1 MKYNQTKKGGV
12 LQNPYDPRTNFF
24 TFLRNSHV
32 SLLSN
37 SSNYGIIFRVDLI
50 NPEHNTPYYMFR
62 SKNFGEPIKSL
73 LIKICPLVT
82 EYKRNRPMLLIG
94 GKEKKLTIKDDF
106 LKEYYNQVYIALD
119 TCKYLETVCPF
130 PIYNDAFN
138 LPSQTDEFTEIPII
152 NDELNNISDGS
163 PTDYMFDNKE
173 CLNLLLEKTINT
185 ADDLSDDEDEDDVI
199 DELFGGNNKPILQ
212 QLIDGLT
219 QNKYDSLGIIAME
232 IADDFRTLKTFKNDP
247 NYMSYQ
253 NFGRYELI
261 TLALEQQIVHCDF
274 HSENLMINPTYEG
287 YFEGKPGKCLLIDFG
302 LINKIDD
309 MKWNEIKELY
319 NQKKYERLINI
330 IYEISIP
337 EPLYEYPGYTWFKQ
351 FSSEDISQLDELIN
365 LRKLSKSSLQQ
376 YSRQLRASDP
386 ETLYPKIP
394 LSLRIY
400 QKHLPKMA
408 YGMLLSGGG
417 FYGGENID
425 FLLKNILKTISIG
438 INSLFNLYDKI
449 HKNDKTNLSTFF
461 GFKTPNIELKKSIFG
476 FKSNAIKS
484 NAIKS
489 QTINSQNDLMNEKIN
504 MNQNNIYE
512 RDIQIPIFTDIG
524 GNYRK
529 KPSMKKTHRKRSIKK
544 RSSRKHK
551 YLR

>member
-1 MKYNQTKKGGV
+1 
-12 LQNPYDPRTNFF
+12 
-24 TFLRNSHV
+24 
-32 SLLSN
+32 
-37 SSNYGIIFRVDLI
+37 
-50 NPEHNTPYYMFR
+50 
-62 SKNFGEPIKSL
+62 
-73 LIKICPLVT
+73 
-82 EYKRNRPMLLIG
+82 
-94 GKEKKLTIKDDF
+94 
-106 LKEYYNQVYIALD
+106 
-119 TCKYLETVCPF
+119 
-130 PIYNDAFN
+130 
-138 LPSQTDEFTEIPII
+138 
-152 NDELNNISDGS
+152 
-163 PTDYMFDNKE
+163 
-173 CLNLLLEKTINT
+173 
-185 ADDLSDDEDEDDVI
+185 
-199 DELFGGNNKPILQ
+199 
-212 QLIDGLT
+212 
-219 QNKYDSLGIIAME
+219 
-232 IADDFRTLKTFKNDP
+232 
-247 NYMSYQ
+247 
-253 NFGRYELI
+253 
-261 TLALEQQIVHCDF
+261 
-274 HSENLMINPTYEG
+274 
-287 YFEGKPGKCLLIDFG
+287 
-302 LINKIDD
+302 

-351 FSSEDISQLDELIN
+351 FSTEDISQLDELIN

-394 LSLRIY
+394 LSLRTY

-417 FYGGENID
+417 SYSVENIG

-484 NAIKS
+484 QPIKS
-489 QTINSQNDLMNEKIN
+489 LPIKSQNDLMNEKIN

-512 RDIQIPIFTDIG
+512 RDIQIPDIG

-529 KPSMKKTHRKRSIKK
+529 RPSIKKTHRKRSIKK
-544 RSSRKHK
+544 RSSRKHT